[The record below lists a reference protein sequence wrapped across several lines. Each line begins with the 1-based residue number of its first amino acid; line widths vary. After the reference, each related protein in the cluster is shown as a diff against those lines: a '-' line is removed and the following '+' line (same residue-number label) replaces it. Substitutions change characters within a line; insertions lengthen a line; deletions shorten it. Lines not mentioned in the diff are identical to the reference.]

1 MTIDV
6 DCPGCGSTVRWTEHA
21 RCPRCGVVA
30 AGVTRTK
37 HAPPRQLGT
46 LVMVIL
52 MAAGSL
58 LMHHIL
64 VRPLIETFFD
74 AR

>member
-1 MTIDV
+1 
-6 DCPGCGSTVRWTEHA
+6 
-21 RCPRCGVVA
+21 VA
-30 AGVTRTK
+30 AGVTLTK